1 MQFLDQNV
9 ELESRSPIKASKIP
23 CLLFTDD
30 NLAFCRTNFEACRE
44 LSTVLCDFYQIRDNS
59 LMHQLM
65 INKWS
70 HLFLTLHNR
79 TISENILD
87 VQFSKDDRKQK
98 LFQN

>member
-44 LSTVLCDFYQIRDNS
+44 LSTVLCDFYQNS
-59 LMHQLM
+59 GQL
-65 INKWS
+65 INASTHDKQVVS
-70 HLFLTLHNR
+70 SVF
-79 TISENILD
+79 NIT
-87 VQFSKDDRKQK
+87 Q
-98 LFQN
+98 